1 MTPLRTRLK
10 QVVDWRA
17 ALIAGLA
24 SGAVF
29 LLLSTWFAYSNIGS
43 ASLMAR
49 VLASVLLGEDV
60 LSPSAGDML
69 RIWTAALVVHTP
81 FSLGFACLI
90 AYVLH
95 RWGLIVGIA
104 GGALFGLALYGI
116 NFYALTSF
124 MPQFTIIKSSAL
136 AFTHVIFG
144 AFSGGVYELLEVEEF
159 VEVPE

>member
-17 ALIAGLA
+17 ALIAGVA

-29 LLLSTWFAYSNIGS
+29 LMLSAWFAYSNVGS

-49 VLASVLLGEDV
+49 VLASVLLGEDA
-60 LSPSAGDML
+60 LSPAAGDML

-124 MPQFTIIKSSAL
+124 MPQFTIIKSASL
-136 AFTHVIFG
+136 AFTHIIFG
-144 AFSGGVYELLEVEEF
+144 AFAGGVYELLEVEEF